1 MFEEHNIMSTDIIPA
16 LIRRLKGVPIMN
28 NKYQRTI
35 YACFLGYIVQA
46 IVNNF
51 VPLLFLTFEN
61 TYQIPLSKITL
72 LITFNFGIQL
82 LVDLLSAGFVDKI
95 GYRICTVSAHIF
107 TALGLLGLA
116 ILPELLP
123 NAYIGL
129 LISVTIYA
137 LGGGLLEVLVSP
149 IVESCPTKNKEKTM
163 SLLHSFYCWGHV
175 GVVLFS
181 TLFFKIFGIDN
192 WKILTCIW
200 IIIPIANAFFF
211 SRVPLAPLIKEGEA
225 GLSMPALFKN
235 KVFWLLMLM
244 MLCAG
249 ASEQAVSQWA
259 STFAERGLGVSKT
272 VGDLAGPMTF
282 AILMGSARAFY
293 GKFGDRINLDK
304 FMIGSG
310 ILCTLSYLCIS
321 LSPSPFF
328 SLVGCGI
335 CGLSVGIMW
344 PGSFSKASAAI
355 KNGGTAMFALLA
367 LAGDL
372 GCSGGP
378 SLVGYISS
386 MASDNLK
393 QGILAAI
400 IFPVLLIAGILLL
413 KKPDRSAQK
422 QKIKEA

>member
-1 MFEEHNIMSTDIIPA
+1 MD
-16 LIRRLKGVPIMN
+16 
-28 NKYQRTI
+28 NKYQKTI

-51 VPLLFLTFEN
+51 VPLLFLTFESAYN
-61 TYQIPLSKITL
+61 IPLSKITL

-95 GYRICTVSAHIF
+95 GYRVCAVAAHIF
-107 TALGLLGLA
+107 SALGLLGLSVLPE
-116 ILPELLP
+116 ILPD
-123 NAYIGL
+123 AYIGL

-149 IVESCPTKNKEKTM
+149 IVESCPSKNKEKTM
-163 SLLHSFYCWGHV
+163 ILLHSFYCWGHV

-200 IIIPIANAFFF
+200 IIIPLANAFLFT
-211 SRVPLAPLIKEGEA
+211 RVPLAPLVKDGET

-235 KVFWLLMLM
+235 RIFWLLMLM

-259 STFAERGLGVSKT
+259 STFAERGLGVGKT
-272 VGDLAGPMTF
+272 IGDLAGPMTF

-310 ILCTLSYLCIS
+310 VLCIASYLCIS
-321 LSPSPFF
+321 LSPSPFL
-328 SLVGCGI
+328 SLVGCGV

-355 KNGGTAMFALLA
+355 RNGGTAMFALLA

-386 MASDNLK
+386 IASDNLK
-393 QGILAAI
+393 KGILAAI
-400 IFPVLLIAGILLL
+400 IFPFLLIVGILLL
-413 KKPDRSAQK
+413 KKPKASAK
-422 QKIKEA
+422 N